1 MNGKVVKVKI
11 VPEAKAKQTISAF
24 AVAESGTFTVLN
36 GLLGGSGKGAD
47 NRAIEANGGTVILR
61 NTILAGFQALSGNG
75 GAVLMNGGTL
85 EAEKC
90 NFGYFT
96 REDNNYKEYSGQG
109 NFAQSG
115 GAVYT
120 SQAAVK
126 MEKCNLF
133 YNSAIDMTGT
143 TGQYWFGGGALFADR
158 GTVTLNE
165 NYFFSNTSKDYGG
178 AIHLD
183 AVQTAELTGNRI
195 RNSHA
200 YNHRITEMAARGGDG
215 GDLQPINCT
224 YRLRTSQKWQH
235 GKWRRAVGTW
245 SG

>member
-1 MNGKVVKVKI
+1 MAEVNGTAYDTLEAAFAAADDGDTVKVLKNCGLSNAVSVDKALTLDLNGKVVKVKI

-109 NFAQSG
+109 NFA
-115 GAVYT
+115 
-120 SQAAVK
+120 
-126 MEKCNLF
+126 
-133 YNSAIDMTGT
+133 
-143 TGQYWFGGGALFADR
+143 
-158 GTVTLNE
+158 
-165 NYFFSNTSKDYGG
+165 
-178 AIHLD
+178 
-183 AVQTAELTGNRI
+183 
-195 RNSHA
+195 
-200 YNHRITEMAARGGDG
+200 
-215 GDLQPINCT
+215 
-224 YRLRTSQKWQH
+224 
-235 GKWRRAVGTW
+235 
-245 SG
+245 

>member
-1 MNGKVVKVKI
+1 M
-11 VPEAKAKQTISAF
+11 
-24 AVAESGTFTVLN
+24 N

-126 MEKCNLF
+126 MEKC
-133 YNSAIDMTGT
+133 
-143 TGQYWFGGGALFADR
+143 
-158 GTVTLNE
+158 
-165 NYFFSNTSKDYGG
+165 
-178 AIHLD
+178 
-183 AVQTAELTGNRI
+183 
-195 RNSHA
+195 
-200 YNHRITEMAARGGDG
+200 
-215 GDLQPINCT
+215 
-224 YRLRTSQKWQH
+224 RLCSDIGRKYH
-235 GKWRRAVGTW
+235 C
-245 SG
+245 